1 MLTANSFLCPPTLIT
16 EQNFSSAI
24 DESHRSTDCSNQ
36 TKHCQVEVSSVKRRT
51 FFYAELWLKNALSML
66 GNYSISRYII
76 KTNFAFL
83 AGSSSNLFLNAGELS
98 WFNNFHNSLRSKTR
112 RHKNVFSI
120 LRHSE
125 IDRMWNAIFISISK
139 WCKREEKKGLRKIYW
154 NAQFKKLWFKS

>member
-1 MLTANSFLCPPTLIT
+1 MNAYCEFFSLPANINYRAKFLVSDRRLAPLNWLLQPNEALSGRGFLGET
-16 EQNFSSAI
+16 QNF
-24 DESHRSTDCSNQ
+24 
-36 TKHCQVEVSSVKRRT
+36 

-139 WCKREEKKGLRKIYW
+139 WCKWEEKKRFAENILKCAI
-154 NAQFKKLWFKS
+154 